1 MNAEK
6 EVRIIVKNND
16 QVGKIIKWYQ
26 DNKQMLDAE
35 KFVIPFQSG
44 SIILPGE
51 IVSFEAKQYGL
62 IELCLQIKNG
72 KKVLMWDYDPATGT
86 ISNHRFPA
94 NMNHVQRKKMI
105 DVMES
110 DYMLFATARGESK
123 KTMVISHGLR
133 NIALPAMTLQ
143 FASIREIIGGSV
155 LVEQVFSYPGLGQ
168 AAVAAGTGSDV
179 PLLLGITVVTAAVVF
194 AGNFLANV
202 LYGLIDPRMRKRG
215 RKL

>member
-72 KKVLMWDYDPATGT
+72 KKVLMWENKKRVLLY
-86 ISNHRFPA
+86 HR
-94 NMNHVQRKKMI
+94 NSVHRT
-105 DVMES
+105 
-110 DYMLFATARGESK
+110 MLFF
-123 KTMVISHGLR
+123 
-133 NIALPAMTLQ
+133 AL
-143 FASIREIIGGSV
+143 
-155 LVEQVFSYPGLGQ
+155 
-168 AAVAAGTGSDV
+168 
-179 PLLLGITVVTAAVVF
+179 
-194 AGNFLANV
+194 
-202 LYGLIDPRMRKRG
+202 
-215 RKL
+215 